1 MSEQFG
7 GMLLKVEIFIIGGF
21 FILFM
26 IWVVFKCVVMQEAYE
41 EQVQQE
47 VIEEVYVDFLCDVG
61 LVGDYMFLDIIVKF
75 LKNLVFE
82 VESVELVIFILFY
95 VIIFVL
101 NMCIGLGFCFKIM
114 ECLEF
119 YDELQFLG
127 EVIDMI

>member
-1 MSEQFG
+1 M
-7 GMLLKVEIFIIGGF
+7 
-21 FILFM
+21 
-26 IWVVFKCVVMQEAYE
+26 
-41 EQVQQE
+41 
-47 VIEEVYVDFLCDVG
+47 DFLCDVG

-119 YDELQFLG
+119 YDEL
-127 EVIDMI
+127 